1 MTHDNRPV
9 MVCLISRQTMQNLLP
24 ILQYRPQQ
32 VVCLTTQEEDGSR
45 KHLADILHTQQIAL
59 DTPLYVDAY
68 VPDSTTQAC
77 REIIA
82 RYGADRLIA
91 NLTGGTKVMSL
102 AAFRAFSAAHVPCL
116 YTDTPHRR
124 LLFLHPDD
132 RVAETLQTR
141 VDVLTYLRAHG
152 QLASLRGS
160 ASRLSVPNLA
170 AFLGQHIA
178 DLEPFLSRLRYEL
191 RNTPEQTRVRVA
203 PQGRQRQA
211 VAGEL
216 LLRATRAGLLE
227 ARQSG
232 PHEAEIVFQG
242 VKARRYLEGEW
253 LEDLVFETVKQ
264 GGFDS
269 YATNVALAWQD
280 APDREMNEIDVA
292 VVHNLRFFYLSC
304 KTGSDPQQMKH
315 HLFELETLSEMA
327 GGLFNSPIL
336 VASSPKAVPTYLQ
349 RRMETLGIAYVG
361 PADLPR
367 LAVRLKE
374 LIR

>member
-1 MTHDNRPV
+1 MPHDNRPV

-24 ILQYRPQQ
+24 ILPYRPQQ
-32 VVCLTTQEEDGSR
+32 VVCLTTPEEDGSR
-45 KHLADILHTQQIAL
+45 KHLVDILHTQQIAL
-59 DTPLYVDAY
+59 DAPLYVDAY
-68 VPDSTTQAC
+68 APNSTTQAC
-77 REIIA
+77 REVIA
-82 RYGADRLIA
+82 RHGADRLIA

-102 AAFRAFSAAHVPCL
+102 AAFRVFSEAHVPCL

-141 VDVLTYLRAHG
+141 VDVLTYLRTHG

-178 DLEPFLSRLRYEL
+178 ELEPFLSRLRYEL
-191 RNTPEQTRVRVA
+191 RDTPGQTRVRVA

-216 LLRATRAGLLE
+216 LLRARRAGLLE

-232 PHEAEIVFQG
+232 PHEAEIVFQD

-269 YATNVALAWQD
+269 YATNVALAWHD

-315 HLFELETLSEMA
+315 HLFELETLSDMA

-336 VASSPKAVPTYLQ
+336 VASSPKAVPPYLQ

>member
-1 MTHDNRPV
+1 MPHDNRPV

-32 VVCLTTQEEDGSR
+32 VVCLTTREEDESR
-45 KHLADILHTQQIAL
+45 KHLADILHAQQIAL
-59 DTPLYVDAY
+59 DAPLYVDAY
-68 VPDSTTQAC
+68 GLDSTIQAC

-82 RYGADRLIA
+82 RYGADQLIA

-102 AAFRAFSAAHVPCL
+102 AAFRVFAAAQVPCI

-132 RVAETLQTR
+132 REAEMLQTR

-160 ASRLSVPNLA
+160 ASRLSMPHLA
-170 AFLGQHIA
+170 AFLGEHIA
-178 DLEPFLSRLRYEL
+178 ALEPFLSRLRYEL
-191 RNTPEQTRVRVA
+191 RETPGQTRVRVA
-203 PQGRQRQA
+203 PQGRQRRA

-216 LLRATRAGLLE
+216 LLRAMRAGLLE

-232 PHEAEIVFQG
+232 PHEAEIVFQD

-280 APDREMNEIDVA
+280 APEQEMNEIDVA

-304 KTGSDPQQMKH
+304 KTGSDSQQMKH
-315 HLFELETLSEMA
+315 HLFELETLSALA

-336 VASSPKAVPTYLQ
+336 VASSPKAVPPSLQ

-361 PADLPR
+361 PADLPH

>member
-1 MTHDNRPV
+1 MPHDNRPV

-32 VVCLTTQEEDGSR
+32 VVCLTTREEDGSR
-45 KHLADILHTQQIAL
+45 EHLADVLHTQQIAL
-59 DTPLYVDAY
+59 DAPLYVDAY

-77 REIIA
+77 RAIIA
-82 RYGADRLIA
+82 RYGAERLIT

-102 AAFRAFSAAHVPCL
+102 AAFRVFAAAHVPCL

-132 RVAETLQTR
+132 RGAETLQTH

-152 QLASLRGS
+152 QIASLRGS

-178 DLEPFLSRLRYEL
+178 ELDPFLSRLRYEL
-191 RNTPEQTRVRVA
+191 RDTPGQTRVRVA

-216 LLRATRAGLLE
+216 LLRAMRAGLLE

-232 PHEAEIVFQG
+232 PHEAEIVFQD
-242 VKARRYLEGEW
+242 VQARRYLG
-253 LEDLVFETVKQ
+253 
-264 GGFDS
+264 
-269 YATNVALAWQD
+269 
-280 APDREMNEIDVA
+280 
-292 VVHNLRFFYLSC
+292 
-304 KTGSDPQQMKH
+304 
-315 HLFELETLSEMA
+315 
-327 GGLFNSPIL
+327 
-336 VASSPKAVPTYLQ
+336 
-349 RRMETLGIAYVG
+349 
-361 PADLPR
+361 
-367 LAVRLKE
+367 
-374 LIR
+374 

>member
-1 MTHDNRPV
+1 
-9 MVCLISRQTMQNLLP
+9 
-24 ILQYRPQQ
+24 
-32 VVCLTTQEEDGSR
+32 
-45 KHLADILHTQQIAL
+45 
-59 DTPLYVDAY
+59 VDAY
-68 VPDSTTQAC
+68 APDSTAQAC
-77 REIIA
+77 RQIIA
-82 RYGADRLIA
+82 HYGADQLIA

-102 AAFRAFSAAHVPCL
+102 AAFRAFSGVQVPCI

-124 LLFLHPDD
+124 ILFLAPED
-132 RVAETLQTR
+132 RAAEPLHTR
-141 VDVLTYLRAHG
+141 VDVLTYLQAHG
-152 QLASLRGS
+152 QLASLRGRE
-160 ASRLSVPNLA
+160 SRLSAPGVA
-170 AFLGQHIA
+170 AFLSQHIA

-191 RNTPEQTRVRVA
+191 RNTPDQTRVHLS

-216 LLRATRAGLLE
+216 LLRAMRAGLLE

-232 PHEAEIVFQG
+232 PRELESVFQD

-269 YATNVALAWQD
+269 YATNVALGWQD

-315 HLFELETLSEMA
+315 HLFELETLSDMA

-336 VASSPKAVPTYLQ
+336 VASSAKAMPPYLQ
-349 RRMETLGIAYVG
+349 RRMETLGITYVG
-361 PADLPR
+361 PTDLPR

>member
-1 MTHDNRPV
+1 MPHDSRSV

-32 VVCLTTQEEDGSR
+32 VVCITTREEDDSR
-45 KHLADILHTQQIAL
+45 KHLEAVLHTRQIPA

-68 VPDSTTQAC
+68 APDTTLQAC
-77 REIIA
+77 RQLMT
-82 RYGADRLIA
+82 RYGADRLVA

-102 AAFRAFSAAHVPCL
+102 AAFRAFSAAHVPCI

-124 LLFLHPDD
+124 LLFLHPED

-203 PQGRQRQA
+203 P
-211 VAGEL
+211 
-216 LLRATRAGLLE
+216 
-227 ARQSG
+227 
-232 PHEAEIVFQG
+232 
-242 VKARRYLEGEW
+242 
-253 LEDLVFETVKQ
+253 
-264 GGFDS
+264 
-269 YATNVALAWQD
+269 
-280 APDREMNEIDVA
+280 
-292 VVHNLRFFYLSC
+292 
-304 KTGSDPQQMKH
+304 
-315 HLFELETLSEMA
+315 
-327 GGLFNSPIL
+327 
-336 VASSPKAVPTYLQ
+336 
-349 RRMETLGIAYVG
+349 
-361 PADLPR
+361 
-367 LAVRLKE
+367 
-374 LIR
+374 